1 MLSVE
6 FVDDMQD
13 ERFSSD
19 SELTTAPPPSSRAW
33 TLEEMPA
40 KAKVTMLMT
49 TFIMDFITIFFCA
62 ARDVNCSSRALGERM
77 KEVRFMRGYDGQE
90 RETKHTTDESERDVS
105 LCPH

>member
-33 TLEEMPA
+33 TLQEMPA

-49 TFIMDFITIFFCA
+49 NFIMDF
-62 ARDVNCSSRALGERM
+62 
-77 KEVRFMRGYDGQE
+77 Y
-90 RETKHTTDESERDVS
+90 DVS
-105 LCPH
+105 FCCCSVWIL